1 MTSIYGAAG
10 ARKPKTGRGDVE
22 LRRPLI
28 ALAAIPICAV
38 LLTRQGAAFGF
49 IGTVGLVVSAAYFV
63 GWVGWHGAGGAKAML
78 GPGWALALCIGC
90 ITPLA
95 PVAFVIL
102 ALFAVCEVTAPK
114 ITPGETKIPDQDQ

>member
-1 MTSIYGAAG
+1 M
-10 ARKPKTGRGDVE
+10 
-22 LRRPLI
+22 
-28 ALAAIPICAV
+28 

-49 IGTVGLVVSAAYFV
+49 IGTVGLVISAAYLV

-90 ITPLA
+90 FTPLA

-102 ALFAVCEVTAPK
+102 ALFAVREVTAPK